1 MISCDSSILW
11 TVLPMSP
18 VLPVMTYLA
27 MRFQY
32 TLYHFIR
39 VHDIDKVFSGII
51 RSDVLYDFGQPVQ
64 IIAIKMILGELICDV
79 FWRVQTG
86 QIVAEY
92 FPFLVGEFFF
102 SEEFPFPHFTD
113 NFTQT
118 FCQFRGLLC
127 CGRQSSMCKRRF
139 FYMTEAEGIINQS
152 GIHEFIIIGRL
163 FSEHH
168 IESKHH

>member
-64 IIAIKMILGELICDV
+64 IIAIKMLLGDLICDV
-79 FWRVQTG
+79 FWRGQTG

-92 FPFLVGEFFF
+92 LPFLVGVIFLR
-102 SEEFPFPHFTD
+102 EEFTFPQFTD
-113 NFTQT
+113 YLPRT
-118 FCQFRGLLC
+118 FLQF
-127 CGRQSSMCKRRF
+127 
-139 FYMTEAEGIINQS
+139 
-152 GIHEFIIIGRL
+152 
-163 FSEHH
+163 
-168 IESKHH
+168 